1 MSKRRRVVV
10 LFFGDQDDEGG
21 DSTRAS
27 TRGCAGPSRSGVK
40 LGEIAVASL
49 RSAVLPGA
57 MFQLAYIG
65 DMPIV
70 GIPACGIYH
79 ETTIFDLVLPRLLAG
94 ERLDDRDLA
103 RLAVGG
109 FCLNCKV
116 CRYPACPMG
125 KAC

>member
-1 MSKRRRVVV
+1 
-10 LFFGDQDDEGG
+10 
-21 DSTRAS
+21 
-27 TRGCAGPSRSGVK
+27 
-40 LGEIAVASL
+40 
-49 RSAVLPGA
+49 
-57 MFQLAYIG
+57 LAYIG

-109 FCLNCKV
+109 FCLNCPV
-116 CRYPACPMG
+116 CHYPACPMG
-125 KAC
+125 KVC